1 MEEFI
6 SKIKNKQK
14 SISTI
19 FVGITVVFILL
30 LLLPFFEMNPLSGKW
45 ALAFLSIF
53 LSMSSAVIALIFWK
67 RAKKMDKLLSGEKL
81 LVHLELN
88 EEMLQQYAS
97 TLKTESQQKNKA
109 IMWVIGILFLVITIP
124 FLFFIERDE
133 IAGFLIIMSSILL
146 IVFLASRFFPF
157 YYYKKNRKGDGQI
170 LIGEKYAYV
179 NGYFH
184 NWDFPLSGL
193 SKVKSIRQPFHGIH
207 LSYFYTDR
215 TWKHF
220 HEIKIPLPYNFDSEP
235 IIQQLKR
242 SNKKG

>member
-1 MEEFI
+1 MQNQNSKVKNTQKPISFFFSVLTVIFI
-6 SKIKNKQK
+6 A
-14 SISTI
+14 
-19 FVGITVVFILL
+19 VM
-30 LLLPFFEMNPLSGKW
+30 LLPFFEGNPFSEIW
-45 ALAFLSIF
+45 ALAFISIF
-53 LSMSSAVIALIFWK
+53 LGISSIIVALIFRK

-109 IMWVIGILFLVITIP
+109 IMWVIGILFFVITIP

-170 LIGEKYAYV
+170 LIGVKYAYI

-184 NWDFPLSGL
+184 NWDFPMSGL
-193 SKVKSIRQPFHGIH
+193 SKVKSIKQPFHGIH

-220 HEIKIPLPYNFDSEP
+220 HEIKIPLPDNFDSEP
-235 IIQQLKR
+235 IIQQLKW